1 MAAFLPVRSILSSIA
16 EKGIQSQLIKVRQCL
31 SPNLYKNLRCQIL
44 LRNINELFNI
54 WAIMQVQLH
63 I

>member
-54 WAIMQVQLH
+54 
-63 I
+63 